1 VHSLNKNGL
10 SFCPTMMPPG
20 AITTTTGSTA
30 AMNKI
35 FVYGT
40 LMAESVVTTLIGRM
54 PPHDKARVVGY
65 VRYPVRDRVYPAIIP
80 VTTPHLHPAA
90 AVVVEGLLLRDLHEG
105 EMRRL
110 DWFEG
115 TDYRRVNVRVELL
128 HSATATTGEPESS
141 SSTTTPTK
149 DESAQVAESSSSTS
163 TTSLLYTL
171 AYMYE
176 WNNPV
181 EMLDTTRAWD
191 YEDFLQNHLDG
202 YVDESELPPPP

>member
-1 VHSLNKNGL
+1 
-10 SFCPTMMPPG
+10 MMPPG

-30 AMNKI
+30 VMNKI

-54 PPHDKARVVGY
+54 PPHDKARVFGY
-65 VRYPVRDRVYPAIIP
+65 ARYPVRDRVYPAIVP
-80 VTTPHLHPAA
+80 VTTTHHHPAA
-90 AVVVEGLLLRDLHEG
+90 AVVVEGLLLRDLHER

-110 DWFEG
+110 DEFEG
-115 TDYRRVNVRVELL
+115 TDYRRVTVRIELL
-128 HSATATTGEPESS
+128 NAATTTVEPESS
-141 SSTTTPTK
+141 SATTPTK
-149 DESAQVAESSSSTS
+149 DESAPVSTSSSST
-163 TTSLLYTL
+163 L
-171 AYMYE
+171 AFMYE

-181 EMLDTTRAWD
+181 EMLDTTRPWD

>member
-1 VHSLNKNGL
+1 
-10 SFCPTMMPPG
+10 MMPPS
-20 AITTTTGSTA
+20 ITTTTGCTTV
-30 AMNKI
+30 MNKI

-40 LMAESVVTTLIGRM
+40 LMAEPVVTTLIGRM

-65 VRYPVRDRVYPAIIP
+65 ARYPVRDRVYPAIIP
-80 VTTPHLHPAA
+80 VTTTTHHPAA
-90 AVVVEGLLLRDLHEG
+90 AAVVEGLLLRDLHER

-110 DWFEG
+110 DGFEG
-115 TDYRRVNVRVELL
+115 TDYRRVTVRVELL
-128 HSATATTGEPESS
+128 NTAAPVEQEPSS
-141 SSTTTPTK
+141 TPTK
-149 DESAQVAESSSSTS
+149 DESAPVAESSSSTS
-163 TTSLLYTL
+163 TTSLSSTL

-181 EMLDTTRAWD
+181 EMLDTTRPWD